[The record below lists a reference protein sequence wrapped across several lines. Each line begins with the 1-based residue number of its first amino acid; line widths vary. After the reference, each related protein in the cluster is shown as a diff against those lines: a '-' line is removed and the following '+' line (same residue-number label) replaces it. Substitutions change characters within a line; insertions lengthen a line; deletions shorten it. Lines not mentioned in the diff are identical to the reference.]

1 MLTKKLTLTLP
12 IDSPDEAAA
21 DEPNLL
27 GPWLDE
33 CTAPQG
39 EAETPPSREEERQQ
53 WHDDCKTGI
62 CWASALLIVAFE
74 CYLHATCRNPRSL
87 QHVEG
92 DEECLESADQS
103 YLLSYLSV
111 VECVCRCTTA
121 VVLVEFLNQ
130 LGICNCACFAA
141 AASYS
146 QQPLCGQARG
156 LLQQWLPRD
165 LSRIDLFRWMFLL
178 MTMYVGLESES
189 EKPANWVGVYAHL
202 CDLVCRVITTT
213 VIVGILYEVLRG
225 WVEDPA
231 NLFQRCL
238 CCRYDWGA
246 EGLEAFDDHGPWVR
260 QTGSKELTDAELDPS
275 FCEKFVTL
283 VKWLLAILIAV
294 TFYIHENTSYALPWI
309 FQTGLTLLNTA
320 CWAAYAWAIGHV
332 LRWIWEAGDRGDK
345 RTATPIQEF
354 ADSMSA
360 SLSPKRSKQSSG
372 HSGLPSKSESIPDAS
387 GHDGG
392 PLSQPVRAVQTAPA
406 ASGQT
411 LPKTGWRK
419 SATLTLPGK
428 GSEDSAD
435 APARIMSA
443 PQSPRP
449 LCSRKKFRKASS
461 SFNNLVSLSLAA
473 SRGESPCMSGGF
485 RREQSFPALPAKSL
499 GKGEVVWSMLRDV
512 ANRSVDVTTLSNRFF
527 VREEMEMTKAENSAN
542 SDYYNTASVTSN
554 LLTNP
559 IADDAFGDEGEHG
572 I

>member
-1 MLTKKLTLTLP
+1 
-12 IDSPDEAAA
+12 
-21 DEPNLL
+21 
-27 GPWLDE
+27 
-33 CTAPQG
+33 
-39 EAETPPSREEERQQ
+39 
-53 WHDDCKTGI
+53 
-62 CWASALLIVAFE
+62 
-74 CYLHATCRNPRSL
+74 
-87 QHVEG
+87 
-92 DEECLESADQS
+92 
-103 YLLSYLSV
+103 
-111 VECVCRCTTA
+111 
-121 VVLVEFLNQ
+121 
-130 LGICNCACFAA
+130 
-141 AASYS
+141 
-146 QQPLCGQARG
+146 
-156 LLQQWLPRD
+156 
-165 LSRIDLFRWMFLL
+165 

-189 EKPANWVGVYAHL
+189 DKPANWVGVYAHL

-238 CCRYDWGA
+238 CCRYDWAA

-260 QTGSKELTDAELDPS
+260 QTGSKELTDAELDQS

-332 LRWIWEAGDRGDK
+332 LRWIWEAGDAADK
-345 RTATPIQEF
+345 LTATPIQEV

-372 HSGLPSKSESIPDAS
+372 HSRAPSKSESIPDLS

-392 PLSQPVRAVQTAPA
+392 PSSQPVRAVQTEPA
-406 ASGQT
+406 VSGPS
-411 LPKTGWRK
+411 LPKKSWKK
-419 SATLTLPGK
+419 SATLTLPGN
-428 GSEDSAD
+428 GAEDGAD

-449 LCSRKKFRKASS
+449 PCLRKKFQKTSS

-473 SRGESPCMSGGF
+473 TRVESPSMSGDSGGGF
-485 RREQSFPALPAKSL
+485 GRETSLPVL
-499 GKGEVVWSMLRDV
+499 PVMNFGKGEVVWSMLRDV

-527 VREEMEMTKAENSAN
+527 MREEMEMVEAEHSAN
-542 SDYYNTASVTSN
+542 SDYYSSASVTLN
-554 LLTNP
+554 LLANP